1 MHYVIGDI
9 PADALEVD
17 VSEAGP
23 SSLYGAASV
32 TLHKPDGTVAADF
45 GSLPVPPDGVLLV
58 PFGTTSAFTVAGLHE
73 VRVVLTTGEGATLR
87 RETVP
92 AVPVVVEAPDGWHS
106 LESARADWRDAP
118 YEDAPLFSVLA
129 SAKDQCL
136 AFAPAVDVVPAR
148 YRQAQLMQAR
158 ALWNSGHV
166 NSDGNLGSEGG
177 FTVTVFPMDWT
188 VKNLLRP
195 KRAIGAIF

>member
-1 MHYVIGDI
+1 MHYAIGDA

-17 VSEAGP
+17 LSAAGP
-23 SSLYGAASV
+23 SSLYAKAAV
-32 TLHKPDGTVAADF
+32 TLVRPDGTTAEF
-45 GSLPVPPDGVLLV
+45 GSFVVPADLVLLV
-58 PFGTTSAFTVAGLHE
+58 PFTATSPLTIPGLYE
-73 VRVVLTTGEGATLR
+73 VRVVLTSGEGDTLR
-87 RETVP
+87 TEAVP
-92 AVPVVVEAPDGWHS
+92 TPPVVVEAADGWHS
-106 LESARADWRDAP
+106 LDSARDEWRDAP
-118 YEDAPLFSVLA
+118 LDDPALFAVLE

-136 AFAPAVDVVPAR
+136 AFAPAVTLVPAR

-166 NSDGNLGSEGG
+166 NSDGALGGG
-177 FTVTVFPMDWT
+177 DVTVTVFPMDWT